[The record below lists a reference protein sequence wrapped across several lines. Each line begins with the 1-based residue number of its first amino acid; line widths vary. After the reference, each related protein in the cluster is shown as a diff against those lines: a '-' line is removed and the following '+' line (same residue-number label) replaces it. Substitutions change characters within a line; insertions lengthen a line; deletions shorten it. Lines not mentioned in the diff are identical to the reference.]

1 MNLFLHLFL
10 MILIFNMKPIARLGD
25 LHSCPKKGCGT
36 TPIVSVASDSEV
48 DGQRVAT
55 VGDKTGCGAVIVQG
69 SSTMDMNGKP
79 IAYVGCKT
87 SHGGTIMTG
96 SATCLVEP

>member
-1 MNLFLHLFL
+1 
-10 MILIFNMKPIARLGD
+10 MKPIARLGD
-25 LHSCPKKGCGT
+25 LHSCPKKGHGT

-55 VGDKTGCGAVIVQG
+55 VGDKTGCGATIVQG

-87 SHGGTIMTG
+87 SQTGLHSVPGGYRIRCYRLDRCYYG
-96 SATCLVEP
+96 LYLA

>member
-1 MNLFLHLFL
+1 
-10 MILIFNMKPIARLGD
+10 MKPIARLGD

-69 SSTMDMNGKP
+69 SSTMDVNGKP